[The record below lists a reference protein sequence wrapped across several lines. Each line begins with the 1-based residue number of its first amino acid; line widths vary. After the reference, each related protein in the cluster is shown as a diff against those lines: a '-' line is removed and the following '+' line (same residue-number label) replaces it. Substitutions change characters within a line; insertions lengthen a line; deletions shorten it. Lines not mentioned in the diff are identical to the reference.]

1 MIEKKKMKSIY
12 GIKRLLKYF
21 FILLLCTIAGI
32 SLYVTNVLVQK
43 LSEEERSRME
53 LWANATRELINVENF
68 DTDLSFVQSVIESN
82 HSIPVIL
89 LDADDYLLSYRNLDS
104 LTLNDKEEIERIKN
118 LHKPIEVPVNDGEI
132 QYIYYDDSRLLKQL
146 SYFPLVQIVI
156 ISLFLFLVLFAFFV
170 IQKAEQDK
178 IWVGLSRETA
188 HQLGTPIS
196 SLLAWNEILK
206 TRYPDE
212 TYLTEMEKDI
222 SRLRIITERFSK
234 IGSKPELTE
243 HSLQEELSNVIAY
256 MKKRTSQKVNYVFDS
271 KNANTKV
278 LINVDLFHWVIENL
292 CKNGIDAMEGVGS
305 LTFKITEF
313 SKQVAIDVIDNGK
326 GIPKS
331 KHKTVFNPGYTTKKR
346 GWGLGLSLTKRI
358 IEEYH
363 RGKIFVKH
371 SEPHLGTTFR
381 IVLQKATT
389 NQK

>member
-1 MIEKKKMKSIY
+1 MKSIY

-156 ISLFLFLVLFAFFV
+156 ISLFLFLVFFAFFV
-170 IQKAEQDK
+170 
-178 IWVGLSRETA
+178 V
-188 HQLGTPIS
+188 
-196 SLLAWNEILK
+196 
-206 TRYPDE
+206 
-212 TYLTEMEKDI
+212 
-222 SRLRIITERFSK
+222 
-234 IGSKPELTE
+234 
-243 HSLQEELSNVIAY
+243 
-256 MKKRTSQKVNYVFDS
+256 
-271 KNANTKV
+271 
-278 LINVDLFHWVIENL
+278 
-292 CKNGIDAMEGVGS
+292 
-305 LTFKITEF
+305 
-313 SKQVAIDVIDNGK
+313 
-326 GIPKS
+326 
-331 KHKTVFNPGYTTKKR
+331 
-346 GWGLGLSLTKRI
+346 
-358 IEEYH
+358 
-363 RGKIFVKH
+363 
-371 SEPHLGTTFR
+371 
-381 IVLQKATT
+381 
-389 NQK
+389 

>member
-1 MIEKKKMKSIY
+1 M
-12 GIKRLLKYF
+12 
-21 FILLLCTIAGI
+21 
-32 SLYVTNVLVQK
+32 
-43 LSEEERSRME
+43 
-53 LWANATRELINVENF
+53 
-68 DTDLSFVQSVIESN
+68 
-82 HSIPVIL
+82 
-89 LDADDYLLSYRNLDS
+89 
-104 LTLNDKEEIERIKN
+104 
-118 LHKPIEVPVNDGEI
+118 
-132 QYIYYDDSRLLKQL
+132 
-146 SYFPLVQIVI
+146 
-156 ISLFLFLVLFAFFV
+156 
-170 IQKAEQDK
+170 
-178 IWVGLSRETA
+178 
-188 HQLGTPIS
+188 
-196 SLLAWNEILK
+196 AWNEILK

-358 IEEYH
+358 MEENH
-363 RGKIFVKH
+363 RGRIYVKK
-371 SEPHLGTTFR
+371 STVGKGATFCFELR
-381 IVLQKATT
+381 K
-389 NQK
+389 